1 MKPVRKPLLIPSGV
15 VKAAA
20 SSGYP
25 FILLILLD
33 GEAFWECTAA
43 TAKGLETTM
52 RAWKTHTLPSLKR
65 SQVRYFVKSPGDI
78 KEITIPSRP

>member
-1 MKPVRKPLLIPSGV
+1 MADIPKSIIRLAEKDGV
-15 VKAAA
+15 YIY
-20 SSGYP
+20 G
-25 FILLILLD
+25 LLILLD

-52 RAWKTHTLPSLKR
+52 RAWKVHTYPTLKR

-78 KEITIPSRP
+78 KEINIPSRT